1 MKNLFKIFL
10 CSFLLVWATS
20 ATAEIKYGIGIS
32 AGQVET
38 SGTETEGTAAD
49 TSNRS
54 KTIKEVFGTAD
65 LFVESVSDSG
75 LTFGISYI
83 PFDIDL
89 GSGSRIDSDDGTN
102 DAADDNGTNSE
113 ASLEL

>member
-49 TSNRS
+49 
-54 KTIKEVFGTAD
+54 A
-65 LFVESVSDSG
+65 L
-75 LTFGISYI
+75 
-83 PFDIDL
+83 IDL
-89 GSGSRIDSDDGTN
+89 KLLRKYLEQQTFLLSLYQI
-102 DAADDNGTNSE
+102 
-113 ASLEL
+113 ASNIWYILYTF

>member
-1 MKNLFKIFL
+1 MFFCLYGP
-10 CSFLLVWATS
+10 S

-54 KTIKEVFGTAD
+54 KTIKEVFGT
-65 LFVESVSDSG
+65 E
-75 LTFGISYI
+75 TF
-83 PFDIDL
+83 L
-89 GSGSRIDSDDGTN
+89 L
-102 DAADDNGTNSE
+102 
-113 ASLEL
+113 SLYQIAV